1 MNTLL
6 TLFHI
11 EMPITRNAQMMGI
24 KHAFDGKGQLNP
36 GKVIPTLQCCTEYG
50 KMLMHGTKINHPEL
64 PRL

>member
-6 TLFHI
+6 TLSHI

-24 KHAFDGKGQLNP
+24 KHAFDGKGLLNL

-50 KMLMHGTKINHPEL
+50 KILMHGGKISHPEL